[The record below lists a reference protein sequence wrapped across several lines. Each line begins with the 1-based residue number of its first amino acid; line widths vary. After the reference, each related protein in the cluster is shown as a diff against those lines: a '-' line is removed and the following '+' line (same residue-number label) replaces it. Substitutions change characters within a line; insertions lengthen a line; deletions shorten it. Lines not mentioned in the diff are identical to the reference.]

1 MKSKENIVFLGM
13 MGSGKTTIGKIVSQK
28 LSLKFF
34 DTDDEIEN
42 KLEMKISKIFSEKG
56 ESYFRKFEEEL
67 TLDLLKKKSVIIALG
82 GGAFL
87 NNKIRKEI
95 LDNHLSIWLKWDD
108 KILLKRIKDSY
119 KRPIAFNS
127 TNHDLL
133 KLIKKRANIYSKA
146 LYYVNC
152 NKLGKNQIVNR
163 VSKIYENN
171 KIKS

>member
-28 LSLKFF
+28 LNLDFF

-42 KLEMKISKIFSEKG
+42 KLDMKISKIFSEKG
-56 ESYFRKFEEEL
+56 ESYFRKYEEKI
-67 TLDLLKKKSVIIALG
+67 TLELLKKNGVVIALG

-95 LDNHLSIWLKWDD
+95 LDNHLSIWLKWDY
-108 KILLKRIKDSY
+108 KILLHRIKNSH
-119 KRPIAFNS
+119 KRPIAFS
-127 TNHDLL
+127 LTNHDLS
-133 KLIKKRANIYSKA
+133 KLIKKRSNIYSKA
-146 LYYVNC
+146 LYYVDC
-152 NKLGKNQIVNR
+152 NELSKNEIAKR
-163 VSKIYENN
+163 VIKIYENN